1 MLTFTSMKREIIL
14 TEDGSSSI
22 FIPEMDETYHS
33 THGSIQEAKHV
44 FLKNGIQRVNE
55 KEITIFEVGFGTGL
69 NALIS
74 LIHSSAKQKINYH
87 SIEAFPVE
95 KELIQQIN
103 YCSILGEEYQVD
115 FEKIHAVEWGRE
127 QEIKPSF
134 SLLKIHEKLQD
145 YSLTENIYDIIFFD
159 AFGPR
164 AQAEM
169 WSKPILKKM
178 YKGLK
183 KDAFLTTYCAQGQFK
198 RDLKAV
204 GFKVEAIPGPP
215 GKREMTL
222 AWK

>member
-1 MLTFTSMKREIIL
+1 MLTFTFMKREIII

-33 THGSIQEAKHV
+33 THGSIQEAAHV
-44 FLKNGIQRVNE
+44 FLKNGIQRTE
-55 KEITIFEVGFGTGL
+55 KEELSIFEIGFGTGL

-74 LIHSSAKQKINYH
+74 LIHSSERQKIKYH

-95 KELIQQIN
+95 EELMQQIN
-103 YCSILGEEYQVD
+103 YCSILGEEYKAEFV
-115 FEKIHAVEWGRE
+115 KMHSVEWGSE
-127 QEIKPSF
+127 HQISPSF
-134 SLLKIHEKLQD
+134 SLLKIHEKL
-145 YSLTENIYDIIFFD
+145 ENHSVKNNSYDIIFFD

-169 WSKPILKKM
+169 WSEIILEKM

-183 KDAFLTTYCAQGQFK
+183 KGGFLTTYCAQGQFK
-198 RDLKAV
+198 RNLKAV
-204 GFKVEAIPGPP
+204 GFRVEAIPGPP

>member
-1 MLTFTSMKREIIL
+1 MKREIVI

-33 THGSIQEAKHV
+33 THGSIQEAQHV
-44 FLKNGIQRVNE
+44 FLKNGILLSDA
-55 KEITIFEVGFGTGL
+55 KELTIFEVGLGTGL

-74 LIHSSAKQKINYH
+74 FIHANEQQKIKYH

-95 KELIQQIN
+95 EELMKQIN
-103 YCSILGEEYQVD
+103 YCSILGEEYKTD
-115 FEKIHAVEWGRE
+115 FLKMHSVEWGSE
-127 QEIKPSF
+127 HQISPSF
-134 SLLKIHEKLQD
+134 SLFKIHEKLQNH
-145 YSLTENIYDIIFFD
+145 SLQENQYDIIFFD

-164 AQAEM
+164 AQSEM
-169 WSKPILKKM
+169 WSEAILENM

-183 KDAFLTTYCAQGQFK
+183 KGGFLTTYCAQGQFK

-204 GFKVEAIPGPP
+204 GFKVEGVPGPP

-222 AWK
+222 ARK

>member
-1 MLTFTSMKREIIL
+1 MKREIII

-33 THGSIQEAKHV
+33 THGSIQEAEHV
-44 FLKNGIQRVNE
+44 FLKNGIQRSE
-55 KEITIFEVGFGTGL
+55 GKELSIFEVGFGTGL

-74 LIHSSAKQKINYH
+74 LIHSSERQKINYH

-95 KELIQQIN
+95 EELIQQIN
-103 YCSILGEEYQVD
+103 YCSILGKEYQVYFD
-115 FEKIHAVEWGRE
+115 KMHTTEWGRE
-127 QEIKPSF
+127 QEITPSF

-145 YSLTENIYDIIFFD
+145 YTLIHNSYDIIFFD
-159 AFGPR
+159 AFGPN

-169 WSKPILKKM
+169 WSEAILEEM
-178 YKGLK
+178 FKGLK
-183 KDAFLTTYCAQGQFK
+183 QGAFLTTYCAQGQFK

-204 GFKVEAIPGPP
+204 GFKVEAVPGPP